1 MSWWFGLSG
10 VKGMFANKITP
21 ILQVVHQLKADAG
34 VQEALGPLRIP
45 FYPSKQGTQFFNKV
59 VMEEL
64 VGVWMKLIH
73 WIDIGRHS
81 MTIEGTLEELLG
93 YKSSYL
99 N

>member
-1 MSWWFGLSG
+1 MSRWFGLSG

-45 FYPSKQGTQFFNKV
+45 FYPSKQGTQFFKV

-64 VGVWMKLIH
+64 VGVWMKLIR

-81 MTIEGTLEELLG
+81 IIIEGAVEELLG